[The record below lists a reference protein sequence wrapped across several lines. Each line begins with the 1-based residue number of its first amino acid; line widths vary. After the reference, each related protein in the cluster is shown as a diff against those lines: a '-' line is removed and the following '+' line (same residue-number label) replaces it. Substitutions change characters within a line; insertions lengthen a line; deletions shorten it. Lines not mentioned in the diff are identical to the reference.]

1 VGRIGVLCE
10 ADHAVRCLLTVQA
23 QGLTADVPEGV
34 VLPSEFDPESGQP
47 WTGSREVWIPTDLAA
62 RTLFA
67 G

>member
-1 VGRIGVLCE
+1 
-10 ADHAVRCLLTVQA
+10 
-23 QGLTADVPEGV
+23 V